1 MATIARAAFS
11 DTPVD
16 SRFWPQ
22 LASVALRWTREREI
36 ALRDV
41 VLLVPY
47 AQLLAPARRAFAQH
61 GGWQPR
67 IETTQTLARSI
78 APPPPL
84 QSGQLRFD
92 AASDRLAGGALLQRH
107 AWAAAWARRDPRSF
121 EQAVAALVSTA
132 HELARAAAA
141 VPPPERVAYWDAAR
155 DRLAPLQGPGAT
167 ERLLARV
174 ALEWAAATESA
185 PTDVL
190 FGCRPA
196 AWIVVQTGGEEPLVV
211 QLLAAAKAP
220 CLVLDADPPDT
231 APFDAVAALP
241 PPRAL
246 LCEGFEGEAQA
257 TAAEVLHA
265 LGRGAAPVALIAH
278 DRELMRRVRALLER
292 AGVALRDET
301 GWKLSTTRAAAR
313 VMALLRAAHPRAGA
327 DARLDWLKGEAV
339 DPFALRSLEA
349 SWRRGGAAND
359 AADTLWRAQRARL
372 EPVAGA
378 ARQPLAAWQAVLRGA
393 LDTAALESDAA
404 GRQVMAAL
412 QWEAGSDAAWQAL
425 AEATLLDLDGFTA
438 WVDAA
443 LEQASFVP
451 PQTDDAAVV
460 ITPLARALLRPF
472 GAVVF
477 AGTDERRLGAPA
489 ASPSLLGDALARE
502 LGVPDGRE
510 RRRRE
515 TLAFA
520 QLLRAPELV
529 LLRRRSD
536 GAEPLGASV
545 LVERAQL
552 ARRRAGFAP
561 WQEEPATLPRRRVPR
576 RPVMRPAPPAPNALP
591 PSLSASA
598 VEALRDC
605 PYRFFARV
613 QLGLAEIPELEA
625 ALEKRDYGTWLHAV
639 LHRFHE
645 ERGVPQPLELE
656 VDALLALADQ
666 LQQEQGL
673 DAAELLPY
681 RTALERLAP
690 LYVEWLHER
699 DVEGWGW
706 AEGETKRDLHPPA
719 LAGTGLHG
727 RIDRIDRL
735 GGTLQLIDYKTGSAA
750 DLKKKVKTPLEDTQ
764 LAFYAALA
772 RGDRALLAIYL
783 ALDERDGPQAIEH
796 ADIETSAQA
805 LVEGLAQ
812 DLAKIRAGAG
822 LAALGEG
829 RLCER
834 CEARALCRRDH
845 WDSEAFA

>member
-1 MATIARAAFS
+1 MATIVRAALS
-11 DTPVD
+11 DLPVD

-22 LASVALRWTREREI
+22 LVNTALQWMGERAI
-36 ALRDV
+36 APRDV

-47 AQLLAPARRAFAQH
+47 AQLLAPARCAFAQH

-67 IETTQTLARSI
+67 IETTQTLARAI

-84 QSGQLRFD
+84 QPGQLRLD
-92 AASDRLAGGALLQRH
+92 AASDRLAGSALLQRH

-121 EQAVAALVSTA
+121 EHAVVALVATA

-141 VPPPERVAYWDAAR
+141 APPAARPAYWDAAR
-155 DRLAPLQGPGAT
+155 ERLTPLPGPGAT

-174 ALEWAAATESA
+174 ALEWAAATDSV
-185 PTDVL
+185 PSDVL
-190 FGCRPA
+190 FDCQAA
-196 AWIVVQTGGEEPLVV
+196 AWIVVQAGGEEPLVA
-211 QLLAAAKAP
+211 QLLAATEAP
-220 CLVLDADPPDT
+220 CLVIDTDPPDT
-231 APFDAVAALP
+231 APFDAVATLP

-246 LCEGFEGEAQA
+246 VCEGFEGEAQA

-265 LGRGAAPVALIAH
+265 LNRGAAPVALIAH
-278 DRELMRRVRALLER
+278 DRELIRRVRALLER

-349 SWRRGGAAND
+349 SWRRGGPAND
-359 AADTLWRAQRARL
+359 AADTLWQAQRARL
-372 EPVAGA
+372 EPLAEA
-378 ARQPLAAWQAVLRGA
+378 ARQPLAAWLAVLRAA
-393 LDTAALESDAA
+393 LDMAALEADAA
-404 GRQVMAAL
+404 GRQVLAAL
-412 QWEAGSDAAWQAL
+412 HNEAASDAAWQAFV
-425 AEATLLDLDGFTA
+425 ESTSLDLDGFTA

-451 PQTDDAAVV
+451 PQTDDAVVV

-489 ASPSLLGDALARE
+489 ASTSLLGDALARE
-502 LGVPDGRE
+502 LGVPDSSE

-520 QLLRAPELV
+520 QLLRAPGLV
-529 LLRRRSD
+529 LLRRLSD

-552 ARRRAGFAP
+552 ARRRAGLAP
-561 WQEEPATLPRRRVPR
+561 WQEAQATLPRRRVPR
-576 RPVMRPAPPAPNALP
+576 QPVLRPAPSAPNALP

-639 LHRFHE
+639 LHRFHQ

-706 AEGETKRDLHPPA
+706 TDGEIKREAQPPV
-719 LAGTGLHG
+719 LAGTGLRG
-727 RIDRIDRL
+727 VIDRIDRL

-750 DLKKKVKTPLEDTQ
+750 DLKQKVKTPLEDTQ
-764 LAFYAALA
+764 LAFYAALE
-772 RGDRALLAIYL
+772 RGDRPLLAIYL
-783 ALDERDGPQAIEH
+783 ALDERNGPQAIEH
-796 ADIETSAQA
+796 VDVETSAQA
-805 LVEGLAQ
+805 LVDGLAQ

-834 CEARALCRRDH
+834 CEARGLCRRDH
-845 WDSEAFA
+845 WASEQV